1 MNLNCAPEIKGRLVS
16 RDLLSTEVRIIHTPW
31 PNVVWKLLF
40 QLRSQV
46 SLNFSG
52 SKYLFFVTSHSDLP
66 VSPCLFLFTSLLHLV
81 HKYCKIQNWGVSNT
95 FSKWVETQWLFLL
108 KYLFVLIKVFWR
120 NEMAKIMEISHLR
133 PSKKF
138 SCYIGC
144 WWWCS
149 LIVVVCLRKYFIL
162 FLICI
167 FLGCWILSQLYFSQH
182 FKT

>member
-81 HKYCKIQNWGVSNT
+81 HQHCKTST
-95 FSKWVETQWLFLL
+95 EKL
-108 KYLFVLIKVFWR
+108 
-120 NEMAKIMEISHLR
+120 A
-133 PSKKF
+133 
-138 SCYIGC
+138 
-144 WWWCS
+144 
-149 LIVVVCLRKYFIL
+149 
-162 FLICI
+162 
-167 FLGCWILSQLYFSQH
+167 ILSRSGYKHNNYFYINICLSLSRSFEGMRWLKLWRSH
-182 FKT
+182 IWGLVKNFLVTLVVGGDAVS